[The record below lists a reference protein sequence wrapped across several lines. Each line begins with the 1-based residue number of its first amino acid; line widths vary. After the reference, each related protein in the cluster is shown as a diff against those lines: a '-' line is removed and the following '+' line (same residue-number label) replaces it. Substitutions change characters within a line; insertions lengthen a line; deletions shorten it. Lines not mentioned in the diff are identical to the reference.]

1 MLLLL
6 IFRSMKSKI
15 LILLFFLSTTG
26 YSEDDFRIL
35 SSDQNSILIE
45 YTPVFLDTS
54 SKVIDNQTFINVV
67 LNLGYIPDP
76 ELWGLPAIPE
86 RRFNI
91 GVPSEFGNTIEVL
104 NAKYIELQGSIVPN
118 PQFVEDGNLSKYV
131 YKVSA
136 EYYNYQENS
145 ELVLF
150 GEFGI
155 TRGINNQVI
164 KIFPVKFDPAS
175 NKITL
180 YQRILFRIN
189 YARGGSFS
197 QQPYDE
203 LLSSA
208 FINYDVARYWQ
219 NNRKV
224 LNKVTVANSVL
235 AVGNWIRFEAQEE
248 GIYKIDFNFLSSAG
262 FNPSEIDPRTLKIYN
277 NGGKELPENVA
288 DPRPVDLVENAIKV
302 IGESDGSFNQ
312 GDYILFYGRGTNFW
326 DFDSTSNEIK
336 RYHHT
341 YSDHNYYWITYGDAN
356 GKRIQDKPGLN
367 TTPGYNQTNTVAY
380 ADFEEDKINIGKSG
394 REHYGDNFSQ
404 AVLSR
409 TYISSLKGRL
419 SAFPINY
426 HFRFANASSG
436 SLTLQLL
443 ENNTTIFNQVLN
455 GYGSASFTRG
465 VVYEQNAVFVSA
477 LTDNRSVLKFSIT
490 PTSITTTGYLAYF
503 ELSYMKE
510 LRAFDNKLLFFSH
523 DTTAIIEYYIH
534 DFTSTNILVFDIT
547 DYSNVRLITNHV
559 QLSGGDSRF
568 QIAEN
573 AGSNSKYFAVGNNNF
588 LTPLNPLSAGNSN
601 LRGIQDG
608 AEMIIISPD
617 EFIEAA
623 DRLKTYRENEAKIPL
638 STVVVNVDEI
648 FNEFS
653 CGSLDPTAMRDF
665 IKYAYDSWSVT
676 PKYVLMFGKGTYD
689 AKNIEGYND
698 NYIPTWQSVESLRML
713 DSYTSDDYFVTV
725 DGIDGHIDL
734 VSGRVTARNIVEAN
748 NYVSKIID
756 YEQHSKKDVWKNLIT
771 LVADDGLTS
780 TGDEGAEHTRPTETI
795 ANQVLPK
802 SYDLNKIY
810 LADYPAVITGS
821 GRRKPQ
827 VNEDLIDAINNGT
840 LLINYIGHG
849 NPSVWAHEVVFEKSV
864 TIPQLNNSEYFFL
877 IAATCDFAYYDVP
890 NLQSGAEEMLLLKDA
905 GSIACL
911 SSPRLVFSN
920 QNHFLNWQFLGD
932 LLSGSRDT
940 LNLIKPI
947 GAAYFSTKQIYNGI
961 NDKKYHIFG
970 DPSLRLQ
977 VPQYEGSVDS
987 VNGQSLTVDIQLKAL
1002 SNSEIS
1008 GTIRKPNN
1016 EQWSDFN
1023 GEGILTVFDS
1033 ERTKL
1038 LEQIG
1043 NYPMVIQGGVI
1054 FRGRVS
1060 VNNGEFNASFVV
1072 PKDISYENRNGKI
1085 IFYFLDADVDGLA
1098 FTKNIIVGGTDTTAV
1113 NDGEGPEIEIFF
1125 NDDTYYGSYL
1135 VGPEPRMIAKLTDE
1149 TGLNTTGTGV
1159 GHKLEGILNNDD
1171 SNPIDFT
1178 NYFTGELDA
1187 GGKSGE
1193 INFKFNKMEEGD
1205 YNLTV
1210 KAWDVFNNFS
1220 SESSFFTVVS
1230 DDQLVVRDVYNY
1242 PNPFNSSTTFTFQH
1256 NLNGMINAKVKIYTI
1271 AGRMIKGIE
1280 SSAIDEKFVKIYWD
1294 GRDEDGDIL
1303 ANGTYLYKIIVSSD
1317 DGDFS
1322 QSVLGKMAVIK

>member
-1 MLLLL
+1 
-6 IFRSMKSKI
+6 MKSKI
-15 LILLFFLSTTG
+15 LILLFFLSTTA

-54 SKVIDNQTFINVV
+54 SKVIDNQIFKNVV
-67 LNLGYIPDP
+67 LNFGYIPEP

-86 RRFNI
+86 RRFNV

-104 NAKYIELQGSIVPN
+104 NTKYIELQGNIVPN
-118 PQFVEDGNLSKYV
+118 PQFVEDGNLFRYHYEV
-131 YKVSA
+131 GEGYFD
-136 EYYNYQENS
+136 YQENS

-164 KIFPVKFDPAS
+164 KILPVKFDPYS
-175 NKITL
+175 SKIKL
-180 YQRILFRIN
+180 YQKIVFRIN
-189 YARGGSFS
+189 YARGGTFS
-197 QQPYDE
+197 KQPYDE

-219 NNRKV
+219 KNRKV
-224 LNKVTVANSVL
+224 LNKVTVTNSVL
-235 AVGNWIRFEAQEE
+235 AVGNWIRIEAQEE
-248 GIYKIDFNFLSSAG
+248 GIYRIDYNFLSSAG
-262 FNPSEIDPRTLKIYN
+262 FNPNEIDPRTLKIYN
-277 NGGKELPENVA
+277 NGGKELSENVA
-288 DPRPVDLVENAIKV
+288 DPRPIDLVENAIKV
-302 IGESDGSFNQ
+302 IGESDGSFDQ
-312 GDYILFYGRGTNFW
+312 GDYILFYGRGANFW

-341 YSDHNYYWITYGDAN
+341 YSDHNYYWITYGGAN

-367 TTPGYNQTNTVAY
+367 TTPEYNQTNTVAF

-404 AVLSR
+404 AVLSL
-409 TYISSLKGRL
+409 TYVTSLNGRL
-419 SAFPINY
+419 SSFPINY
-426 HFRFANASSG
+426 HFRYANASSG
-436 SLTLQLL
+436 SLTLQLM
-443 ENNTTIFNQVLN
+443 ENNSAIFNQVLN
-455 GYGSASFTRG
+455 GYGSASYIRG
-465 VVYEQNAVFVSA
+465 NVYERDAVFT
-477 LTDNRSVLKFSIT
+477 LNLPDNRSVLKFSIT

-503 ELSYMKE
+503 EISYVKD
-510 LRAFDNKLLFFSH
+510 LKAFDDKLLFFSH
-523 DTTAIIEYYIH
+523 DSTAIIEYYLH
-534 DFTSTNILVFDIT
+534 DFTSTNIQVFDVT
-547 DYSNVRLITNHV
+547 DYSNVKLISNHV
-559 QLSGGDSRF
+559 QLSGGDCRF

-573 AGSNSKYFAVGNNNF
+573 AGIISKYFTVGSNNF
-588 LTPLNPLSAGNSN
+588 LTPVNPVSVGNSN
-601 LRGIQDG
+601 VRGIQNG
-608 AEMIIISPD
+608 VQMIIISPD

-623 DRLKTYRENEAKIPL
+623 NRLQSYRENEAKIPI
-638 STVVVNVDEI
+638 STVVVNIDEI
-648 FNEFS
+648 YNEFS
-653 CGSLDPTAMRDF
+653 CGSLDPTAVRDF
-665 IKYAYDSWSVT
+665 VKYAYDNWQES
-676 PKYVLMFGKGTYD
+676 PQYILLFGKGTYD

-713 DSYTSDDYFVTV
+713 NSYTSDDYFVTV
-725 DGIDGHIDL
+725 DGIDGNIDL
-734 VSGRVTARNIVEAN
+734 VSGRITARNIVEAN
-748 NYVSKIID
+748 NYVSKVID
-756 YEQHSKKDVWKNLIT
+756 YEQNSKKDVWKNLIT

-780 TGDEGAEHTRPTETI
+780 TGDEGAEHTRPTEWI
-795 ANQVLPK
+795 ANQILPK

-810 LADYPAVITGS
+810 LADYPAVITGA

-849 NPSVWAHEVVFEKSV
+849 NPSVWAHEVVFEKSI
-864 TIPQLNNSEYFFL
+864 TIPQLRNKEYFFL
-877 IAATCDFAYYDVP
+877 TAATCDFAYYDRP

-905 GSIACL
+905 GSIASL
-911 SSPRLVFSN
+911 SSPRLVFSSL
-920 QNHFLNWQFLGD
+920 NHLLNYQFLQD
-932 LLSGSRDT
+932 LFSSSRDT

-947 GAAYFSTKQIYNGI
+947 GAAYFSMKQIYNGV
-961 NDKKYHIFG
+961 NDKKYHLFG

-977 VPQYEGSVDS
+977 VPQYEGTVDS
-987 VNGQSLTVDIQLKAL
+987 INGLPLIADVQLKAL
-1002 SNSEIS
+1002 SNTEIS
-1008 GTIRKPNN
+1008 GTILTPDSERW
-1016 EQWSDFN
+1016 EDFN

-1033 ERTKL
+1033 ERKKL

-1043 NYPMVIQGGVI
+1043 NYPIVIQGGVI

-1060 VNNGEFNASFVV
+1060 VNAGEFNAKFVV
-1072 PKDISYENRNGKI
+1072 PKDISYENKNGKI
-1085 IFYFLDADVDGLA
+1085 IFYFIDEESDGIA
-1098 FTKNIIVGGTDTTAV
+1098 FTKNIIVGGTDTTAI

-1125 NDDTYYGSYL
+1125 DDASYYGSYL
-1135 VGPEPRMIAKLTDE
+1135 VGPEPRMIAKLNDE

-1159 GHKLEGILNNDD
+1159 GHKLEGILNEDD

-1193 INFKFNKMEEGD
+1193 INFKFSKLEEGD
-1205 YNLTV
+1205 YNLLV

-1230 DDQLVVRDVYNY
+1230 DDRLVVRDVYNY

-1256 NLNGMINAKVKIYTI
+1256 NLNGTINANVKIYTI

-1280 SSAIDEKFVKIYWD
+1280 VNAIDEKFVKIYWD